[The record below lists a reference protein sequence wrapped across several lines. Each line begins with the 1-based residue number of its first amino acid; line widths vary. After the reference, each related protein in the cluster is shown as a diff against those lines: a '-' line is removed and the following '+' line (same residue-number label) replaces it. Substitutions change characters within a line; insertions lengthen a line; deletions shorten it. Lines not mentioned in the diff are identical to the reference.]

1 MPAETYAISLNLPK
15 KSMRG
20 HKRKLPSDTFEHIY
34 IRSINQ
40 FVIFYSME
48 DRLVYYTVFAVMV
61 KRYRITV
68 LALAL
73 MFDHIHHLIKTI
85 SRELYGKFI
94 GVTTSTFAMAYNR
107 DSGRKGPLFHKAY
120 GNSAKRRDKDV
131 RNCIAYN
138 YNNSVEKLLFNRA
151 EQDRWNLLAYI
162 DNPHPFS
169 KEICRKTASK
179 KLLKSMDAVILFHGR
194 NKYLDYPVVRKLFD
208 GLGLEER
215 EQLLD
220 FIISLYLPIDKECL
234 LGFYKSYDAMVLAI
248 NSNTGKEYDMKEI
261 FDPESHQDFVRMLE
275 LTQRSSFAAD
285 PRSIIL
291 APEEEKRKIAK
302 TFMERAGASLNH
314 AKRFLHLE

>member
-1 MPAETYAISLNLPK
+1 
-15 KSMRG
+15 MRG

-220 FIISLYLPIDKECL
+220 FIISLYLPIDKERL

-248 NSNTGKEYDMKEI
+248 NSNTGKEYDMNEI
-261 FDPESHQDFVRMLE
+261 FDPESHQDYVRMLE

-291 APEEEKRKIAK
+291 APEEQKRKIAK
-302 TFMERAGASLNH
+302 SFMERAGASLNH

>member
-1 MPAETYAISLNLPK
+1 
-15 KSMRG
+15 MRG
-20 HKRKLPSDTFEHIY
+20 HKRKLPADTFEHIY

-48 DRLVYYTVFAVMV
+48 DRLVYYTVFAVMA
-61 KRYRITV
+61 KRYGVTV

-73 MFDHIHHLIKTI
+73 MFDHIHHLVKTI
-85 SRELYGKFI
+85 SKELYGKFI

-120 GNSAKRRDKDV
+120 GNSAKHRDKDV

-179 KLLKSMDAVILFHGR
+179 KLLKSMDAAVLFHGW
-194 NKYLDYPVVRKLFD
+194 NEYLDYPVVRRLFD
-208 GLGLEER
+208 GLFPEER

-220 FIISLYLPIDKECL
+220 FIISLYLPIDKEAL

-248 NSNTGKEYDMKEI
+248 NSNTGKEYDLNEVY
-261 FDPESHQDFVRMLE
+261 DPESHQDFVRMLD
-275 LTQRSSFAAD
+275 LTCQSRFAAN

-291 APEEEKRKIAK
+291 IPDEQKRKIVQ
-302 TFMERAGASLNH
+302 SLMNRTGSSLKH

>member
-1 MPAETYAISLNLPK
+1 
-15 KSMRG
+15 MRG
-20 HKRKLPSDTFEHIY
+20 HKRKLPPDTFEHIY

-48 DRLVYYTVFAVMV
+48 DRLVYYTIFAVMA

-73 MFDHIHHLIKTI
+73 MFDHIHHLIKSI
-85 SRELYGKFI
+85 SKELYSKFV
-94 GVTTSTFAMAYNR
+94 GVTTSTFAMAFNR
-107 DSGRKGPLFHKAY
+107 DSGRKGPLFQKAY

-179 KLLKSMDAVILFHGR
+179 ELLRSMDAAILFHGR
-194 NKYLDYPVVRKLFD
+194 NEFLDYPVVRKLFD
-208 GLGLEER
+208 GLAPEER

-220 FIISLYLPIDKECL
+220 FIISLYLPIDKEAL
-234 LGFYKSYDAMVLAI
+234 LGFYKNFDAMVLAI
-248 NSNTGKEYDMKEI
+248 NSNTGKEYDLNEI
-261 FDPESHQDFVRMLE
+261 HDPESHQDYVRMLD
-275 LTQRSSFAAD
+275 LTRKSSFASD

-291 APEEEKRKIAK
+291 ISDDQKRKIVK
-302 TFMERAGASLNH
+302 IFIDRAGASPGH

>member
-1 MPAETYAISLNLPK
+1 
-15 KSMRG
+15 MRG
-20 HKRKLPSDTFEHIY
+20 HKRKLPADTFQHIY

-48 DRLVYYTVFAVMV
+48 DRLVYYTVFAVMT
-61 KRYRITV
+61 KRYRVTV

-85 SRELYGKFI
+85 SRELYSKFI
-94 GVTTSTFAMAYNR
+94 GVTTSTFVMAYNR

-120 GNSAKRRDKDV
+120 GNSAKRRDKDI

-179 KLLKSMDAVILFHGR
+179 KLLKSMDAVVLFHGR
-194 NKYLDYPVVRKLFD
+194 NEYLDYPVVRGLFE
-208 GLGLEER
+208 GLVPEER

-220 FIISLYLPIDKECL
+220 FIVYLYLPIDKESL

-248 NSNTGKEYDMKEI
+248 NSNTGKEYDMNEI
-261 FDPESHQDFVRMLE
+261 YDPESHQDFVRMLN

-291 APEEEKRKIAK
+291 APDEQKWKIVK
-302 TFMERAGASLNH
+302 SFMDRAGASLNH

>member
-1 MPAETYAISLNLPK
+1 MGGFFVYLGEKRI
-15 KSMRG
+15 MRG
-20 HKRKLPSDTFEHIY
+20 HKRKLPADTFEHIY

-48 DRLVYYTVFAVMV
+48 DRLVYYTIFAVMA
-61 KRYRITV
+61 KRYRVTV

-85 SRELYGKFI
+85 SRELYSKFI
-94 GVTTSTFAMAYNR
+94 GVTTSTFVMAYNR

-120 GNSAKRRDKDV
+120 GNSAKRRDKDI

-179 KLLKSMDAVILFHGR
+179 KLLKSMDAVVLFRGR
-194 NKYLDYPVVRKLFD
+194 NEYLDYPVVRRLFA
-208 GLGLEER
+208 GLVPEER

-220 FIISLYLPIDKECL
+220 FIIYSYLPIDKESL

-248 NSNTGKEYDMKEI
+248 NSNTGKEYDMNEI
-261 FDPESHQDFVRMLE
+261 YDPESHQDFVRMLN
-275 LTQRSSFAAD
+275 LTQRSSFADD

-291 APEEEKRKIAK
+291 APDEQKWKIVK
-302 TFMERAGASLNH
+302 SFIDRAGASLNH

>member
-1 MPAETYAISLNLPK
+1 
-15 KSMRG
+15 MRG
-20 HKRKLPSDTFEHIY
+20 HKRKLPADTFEHIY

-40 FVIFYSME
+40 FVIFYTME
-48 DRLVYYTVFAVMV
+48 DRLVYYTVFAVMA
-61 KRYRITV
+61 KRYGVTV

-85 SRELYGKFI
+85 SRELYSKFI

-107 DSGRKGPLFHKAY
+107 DSGRKGPLFQKAY
-120 GNSAKRRDKDV
+120 GNSAKRRDKDI

-169 KEICRKTASK
+169 APIDRKTASK
-179 KLLKSMDAVILFHGR
+179 KLLMSMDAVVLFQGR
-194 NKYLDYPVVRKLFD
+194 NEFLDYPVVRRLFE
-208 GLGLEER
+208 GLVPEER

-220 FIISLYLPIDKECL
+220 FIIYLYLPIDKESL

-248 NSNTGKEYDMKEI
+248 NSNTGKEHDMNEI
-261 FDPESHQDFVRMLE
+261 YDPESHQDFARMLN
-275 LTQRSSFAAD
+275 LTRRSSFAAD

-291 APEEEKRKIAK
+291 APDELKWKIVK
-302 TFMERAGASLNH
+302 TFMDRAGASLNH

>member
-1 MPAETYAISLNLPK
+1 MGGFFVYLGEKRI
-15 KSMRG
+15 MRG
-20 HKRKLPSDTFEHIY
+20 HKRKLPADTFEHIY

-48 DRLVYYTVFAVMV
+48 DRLVYYTVFAVMA
-61 KRYRITV
+61 KRYRVTV

-85 SRELYGKFI
+85 SRELYSKFI
-94 GVTTSTFAMAYNR
+94 GVTTSTFVMAYNR

-138 YNNSVEKLLFNRA
+138 YNNSVEKLLFIRA

-179 KLLKSMDAVILFHGR
+179 KLLKSMDTVVLFRGR
-194 NKYLDYPVVRKLFD
+194 NEYLDYPVVRRLFE
-208 GLGLEER
+208 GLVPEER

-220 FIISLYLPIDKECL
+220 FIIYSYLPIDKESL
-234 LGFYKSYDAMVLAI
+234 LGFYKNYDAMVLAI
-248 NSNTGKEYDMKEI
+248 NSNTGKEYDMNEI
-261 FDPESHQDFVRMLE
+261 YDPESHQDFVRMLN
-275 LTQRSSFAAD
+275 LTQRSSFADD

-291 APEEEKRKIAK
+291 APDEQKWKIVK
-302 TFMERAGASLNH
+302 SFIDRAGASLYH

>member
-1 MPAETYAISLNLPK
+1 
-15 KSMRG
+15 MRG

-248 NSNTGKEYDMKEI
+248 NSNTGKEYDMNEI

-291 APEEEKRKIAK
+291 APEEQKRKIAK